1 MSKKFFVLFALL
13 AVLLLALSACGGGE
27 AAPAP
32 AEGGAA
38 DPAAGKAIFEQTIV
52 GSNAGCVTCHS
63 LQPGTV
69 LVGPSLAGIATTAA
83 TREAGKSAEEYLRE
97 SILAPDAYVV
107 EGFQSGLMLSGW
119 DKALSEK
126 ELNNLVAYL
135 LTLK

>member
-13 AVLLLALSACGGGE
+13 AVVLLALSACGGS
-27 AAPAP
+27 ATPAP
-32 AEGGAA
+32 AESGAA
-38 DPAAGKAIFEQTIV
+38 DPVAGKAIFEQTIV

-63 LQPGTV
+63 LEAGTV

-83 TREAGKSAEEYLRE
+83 TRESGKTAEAYIRE
-97 SILAPDAYVV
+97 SILTPDAYVV
-107 EGFQSGLMLSGW
+107 EGFQAGLMLPGW
-119 DKALSEK
+119 DTALSEK